1 MSLSDVPGPKFPLTP
16 DFSSI
21 FLSSSGIVPPPTTS
35 TSLIPF
41 FFNSLTTLGNNVPC
55 APFKRLSAT
64 ASTS

>member
-35 TSLIPF
+35 TSIIPF
-41 FFNSLTTLGNNVPC
+41 FF
-55 APFKRLSAT
+55 
-64 ASTS
+64 